1 MTKKIDANDILIDDR
16 ILYTAALGLLNDVK
30 LQLSFIDFNNT
41 YEKYEL
47 FDIFEQMGRKNYFKE
62 RIKMPET
69 DRWPNATGEF
79 GLAPTNPILVVD
91 SIGMLAYCSHL
102 RWEGKPVIFF
112 SGGSTREAIFSSHV
126 FSLDGKY
133 LDRLYFDA
141 FHRFRSKSV
150 PRGYS
155 WAEQADGVTGTAC
168 VIQEKF
174 SDTVALIYT
183 EAKEMFGVTAVSPWV
198 AKFDAEAAERSW
210 NEYKRSRSKA

>member
-1 MTKKIDANDILIDDR
+1 MAKEIDANDILIDDR

-150 PRGYS
+150 PRGYT
-155 WAEQADGVTGTAC
+155 WAEKADGLTGSGC
-168 VIQEKF
+168 VIQ
-174 SDTVALIYT
+174 DTMRETVEMIYKD
-183 EAKEMFGVTAVSPWV
+183 AQGMFGVPVVSPQLR
-198 AKFDAEAAERSW
+198 KFNAEAAMQLW
-210 NEYKRSRSKA
+210 TKYKQSRLKA